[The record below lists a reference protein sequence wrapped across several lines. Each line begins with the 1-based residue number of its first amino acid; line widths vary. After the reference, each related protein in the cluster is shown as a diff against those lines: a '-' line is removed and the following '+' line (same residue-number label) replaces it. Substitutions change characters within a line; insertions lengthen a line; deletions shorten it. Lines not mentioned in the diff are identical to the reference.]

1 MFWVG
6 SQRAGIVRRTA
17 LSGLEGSAQRV
28 RTPVRFAHES
38 ERLFAE
44 LLDFYQ
50 VAWEYEPVEFVLAW
64 RPDGTPLQAFR
75 PDFYLPDH
83 GSFLELTTLR
93 QELVTAKN
101 RKVRRVLEL
110 YPGISI
116 KILYRRDIEELIE
129 KYRLD
134 AAA

>member
-1 MFWVG
+1 MRRNVTP
-6 SQRAGIVRRTA
+6 SVRA
-17 LSGLEGSAQRV
+17 E
-28 RTPVRFAHES
+28 VRFAHES

-44 LLDFYQ
+44 LLDFYD

-75 PDFYLPDH
+75 PDFYLPEH
-83 GSFLELTTLR
+83 RIFLELTTLR
-93 QELVTAKN
+93 QDLVTAKN
-101 RKVRRVLEL
+101 RKVRLLTEL
-110 YPGISI
+110 YPDVSL
-116 KILYRRDIEELIE
+116 KILYRRDIEALIT